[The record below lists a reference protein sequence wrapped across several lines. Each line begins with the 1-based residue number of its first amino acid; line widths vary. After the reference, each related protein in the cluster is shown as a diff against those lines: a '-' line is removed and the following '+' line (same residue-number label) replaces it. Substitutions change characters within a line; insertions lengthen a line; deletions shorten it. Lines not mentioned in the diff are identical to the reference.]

1 MCVCVCVCVCVCE
14 CRGGPFEVE
23 VCVCVYEREEASGC
37 LCERENTLPFQRE
50 RKKPSVD
57 RRGRYP
63 AEAPMCHGRLVK
75 T

>member
-1 MCVCVCVCVCVCE
+1 MCVCVCVCVYT
-14 CRGGPFEVE
+14 R
-23 VCVCVYEREEASGC
+23 ERKQVAVSVFC
-37 LCERENTLPFQRE
+37 KRENTLPFQRE